1 MDSPRILI
9 VDDEPPARARL
20 RALIDAGGLG
30 SVIGE
35 AADGIQ
41 TLELAAELH
50 PDIVL
55 LDVRMPGMNG
65 LEAARRL
72 AEMPRA
78 PAVVFIT
85 AYDQHALAAFDAR
98 AVDYLLKPVRAA
110 RLRNALE
117 RAAILAP
124 AQLKALSGRT
134 HLGSGQHLVPVDEIR
149 ALRAEHKYVTA
160 IVPGAEVILEDT
172 LGALEEEFEAR
183 FLRVHRNTLV
193 AVTFI
198 RELQRDD
205 AGHWALTLEGV
216 DLCVEVSR
224 RLAPTV
230 RARLGR

>member
-124 AQLKALSGRT
+124 AQLEALSGRT

-193 AVTFI
+193 AVPFI

-205 AGHWALTLEGV
+205 VGHWALTLEGV
-216 DLCVEVSR
+216 DLRIEVSR